1 MLLLLFSYSIT
12 LLDTRSG
19 GRDRKISTI
28 IIMRYL
34 LSRIERERYN
44 TLNGNLKHSIQ
55 SFSHIQWFSTH
66 NQTTLILR
74 INRKEM
80 FLLLLKIFDIHQ
92 RLQSNVKRKKCVI
105 NMIRKQSVLSSLLS
119 IKNFFLVFK
128 NENMKIRRGKMR
140 TF

>member
-12 LLDTRSG
+12 LALDTRKSG

-34 LSRIERERYN
+34 LSRIERERYR

-55 SFSHIQWFSTH
+55 SFSHIQKRFFLFLLFN
-66 NQTTLILR
+66 NQTTLILG
-74 INRKEM
+74 INKNGM
-80 FLLLLKIFDIHQ
+80 FLLLLKIFDIHH

-105 NMIRKQSVLSSLLS
+105 NKIRKQSVLSSLLS
-119 IKNFFLVFK
+119 IKNFFFLFYS
-128 NENMKIRRGKMR
+128 
-140 TF
+140 